1 MKRWCIAAAVLAI
14 NLVSPTAH
22 ARTLCTVIADAA
34 SGNVLMQEGDCAT
47 RVTPASTF
55 KIALSLMGFD
65 AGILK
70 DEHTPTLAYR
80 DGDVAWGGDAWQ
92 QPTDPARWIQYSVVW
107 FSQRVAQ
114 SLGDTRFQ
122 HYADVFDYGNR
133 DVSGEPGK
141 HNGNAGAWINSSL
154 QISPLEQVAFLRKV
168 ANRTLPV
175 SANALDMTWR
185 VTEIATRPDG
195 WAIHGKTGTGS
206 PGAPIT
212 HEGDYDRARAYGWFV
227 GWATKGPRTLVFA
240 RLTQDAQMQPT
251 PAGMR
256 TRDALLSELPS
267 LADGVT
273 R

>member
-1 MKRWCIAAAVLAI
+1 MTGKI
-14 NLVSPTAH
+14 
-22 ARTLCTVIADAA
+22 
-34 SGNVLMQEGDCAT
+34 GDG
-47 RVTPASTF
+47 
-55 KIALSLMGFD
+55 KIF
-65 AGILK
+65 
-70 DEHTPTLAYR
+70 
-80 DGDVAWGGDAWQ
+80 V
-92 QPTDPARWIQYSVVW
+92 
-107 FSQRVAQ
+107 
-114 SLGDTRFQ
+114 
-122 HYADVFDYGNR
+122 
-133 DVSGEPGK
+133 
-141 HNGNAGAWINSSL
+141 
-154 QISPLEQVAFLRKV
+154 SPLEQVAFLRKV

-175 SANALDMTWR
+175 SANALDMTWL

>member
-1 MKRWCIAAAVLAI
+1 MKRWCVAAAILAV

-34 SGNVLMQEGDCAT
+34 SGKVLVQDGDCAT

-70 DEHTPTLAYR
+70 DERTPTLAYH
-80 DGDVAWGGDAWQ
+80 DGDVAWGGDTWL
-92 QPTDPARWIQYSVVW
+92 QPTDPARWVRYSVVW
-107 FSQRVAQ
+107 FSQRVVQ
-114 SLGDTRFQ
+114 SLGDTRYQ
-122 HYADVFDYGNR
+122 HYVDLFDYGNR
-133 DVSGEPGK
+133 DVLGEPRSPRAWA
-141 HNGNAGAWINSSL
+141 NASL

-185 VTEIATRPDG
+185 VTEVATLPDG
-195 WAIHGKTGTGS
+195 WTIHGKTGTGS

-212 HEGDYDRARAYGWFV
+212 HEGNYDRAHAYGWFV
-227 GWATKGPRTLVFA
+227 GWATKGTRTLVFA
-240 RLTQDAQMQPT
+240 RLTQDTQAQPT

-267 LADGVT
+267 LGDGVT

>member
-1 MKRWCIAAAVLAI
+1 MDLSRVRAQHRDVARGSVQRGNHLDLPGSATPEVGEVEVRAPRGPPCGHASPADEGAEVARHRDFAAGAEIDVDMRRDPIGGA
-14 NLVSPTAH
+14 
-22 ARTLCTVIADAA
+22 
-34 SGNVLMQEGDCAT
+34 QENHT
-47 RVTPASTF
+47 RH
-55 KIALSLMGFD
+55 
-65 AGILK
+65 
-70 DEHTPTLAYR
+70 DER
-80 DGDVAWGGDAWQ
+80 GDVRVLQTMEAGEEGATGRGDDGPRA
-92 QPTDPARWIQYSVVW
+92 PRRARQN
-107 FSQRVAQ
+107 A
-114 SLGDTRFQ
+114 
-122 HYADVFDYGNR
+122 
-133 DVSGEPGK
+133 GEPGK
-141 HNGNAGAWINSSL
+141 HNGTAGAWSNSSL

-185 VTEIATRPDG
+185 VTEIAARPDG

-212 HEGDYDRARAYGWFV
+212 HEGNYDRAHAYGWFV

-267 LADGVT
+267 LVDGVT